1 MKKMEEKMEVSNT
14 LKKRD
19 GGDTLVVLLNPLRS
33 MQKEIDA
40 ISMQFLFASLK
51 GTTHPS
57 SQRCYT
63 LRQR

>member
-19 GGDTLVVLLNPLRS
+19 GGDTLVVKLNPLRS

-51 GTTHPS
+51 GTTHP
-57 SQRCYT
+57 
-63 LRQR
+63 